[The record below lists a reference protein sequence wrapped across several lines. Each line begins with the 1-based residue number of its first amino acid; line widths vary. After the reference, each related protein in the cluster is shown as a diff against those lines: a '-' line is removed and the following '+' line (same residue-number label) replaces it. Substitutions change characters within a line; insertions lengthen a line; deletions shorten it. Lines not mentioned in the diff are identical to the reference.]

1 MKYTELARLLREY
14 GCYDTGEQANG
25 HPLWYSPLSGKVF
38 RLSNHGSQEVP
49 RGTLRQ
55 ILKDAG
61 VKCRANAD
69 KGTPKSGWRVLGTT
83 NINGEL
89 NVVLIHASTPECFYH
104 ARTSATAAVTYMHQR
119 AQSYLD

>member
-1 MKYTELARLLREY
+1 MKYTELARLLRKY

-38 RLSNHGSQEVP
+38 RLSNHGSQDVP

-61 VKCRANAD
+61 VK
-69 KGTPKSGWRVLGTT
+69 
-83 NINGEL
+83 
-89 NVVLIHASTPECFYH
+89 
-104 ARTSATAAVTYMHQR
+104 
-119 AQSYLD
+119 